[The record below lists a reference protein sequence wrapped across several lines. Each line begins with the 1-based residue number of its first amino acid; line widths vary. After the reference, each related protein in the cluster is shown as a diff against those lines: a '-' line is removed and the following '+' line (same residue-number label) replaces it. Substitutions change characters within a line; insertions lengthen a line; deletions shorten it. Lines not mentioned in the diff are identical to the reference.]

1 MKTNDVGLIQRVLDG
16 DQDAFTALV
25 NKYQKSVHALVW
37 RKIGDFHIAEELTQD
52 VFLKVYKRLST
63 LKRPEQFPGWLYVIA
78 TRHCFSWLRKKQ
90 VPIRSLDAMSRDE
103 LEEVCY
109 AQYEMD
115 RGETA
120 AIEQRRELVKR
131 LLKKL
136 PESERTV
143 VTLYYLAEMSGAEIS
158 QFLGVSPNTVRSRL
172 HRARQRLEKE
182 ESIIQEVFGSFQLS
196 PTLTENITREVA
208 RIKPAAPSVSK
219 PWLPWGISFASTF
232 LVILMI
238 GTSPRALSR
247 FQQPY
252 NLDATSEMTI
262 ELVDTPIIQMS
273 ARKSDTRT
281 QFGVSDIHGKNS
293 GAGFQSKP
301 ILLAAAQADET
312 EDNLASERAKDSIVQ
327 IRLVR
332 KSGKLAGVGSGFFVA
347 SDKVATNLHNI
358 TRENLLVFVKLAG
371 KETTLEVEGVAAF
384 DVENDLLILKV
395 VGNGKPLPLANSDT
409 VHINESVSTLG
420 YPETKYKVTQGTI
433 DDISDN
439 LKLFRVKAEY
449 VGGMSGG
456 PVLNSNGEVIGVT
469 FASTGVYGFAVSSNI
484 LKALLVE
491 SDSTEPL
498 KQFRKRNPVRAYIHA
513 GRAQRETFRGD
524 YTGAIR
530 AYNKAIELY
539 PEGPDFYGGRGLVK
553 MHLGESE
560 ATQGNTK
567 QAQDYYNEAIA
578 DLDYYNEAITD
589 LNEGSKINPDT
600 SSEKWRVLGYMKTQL
615 GKSEKTN
622 GNIEEAQTYYTKALA
637 DFDEAISLNPEYSAA
652 YSNRGYVKIKLGESE
667 AAQGNMERARRHYR
681 EAIGDCTEAI
691 RLDQAKYSENSLIS
705 TYMKYL
711 LEPESTDTYKNRGDA
726 KFLLGESEVSQGN
739 TTQAKNHYREA
750 IEDYTEVINRKSD
763 YALAYYNRGR
773 VKQALGLQEEAQVD
787 FERAKELN
795 PDIEKK
801 INEMKSSPKHQD
813 IEKSQNN

>member
-1 MKTNDVGLIQRVLDG
+1 MKASDADLIQRVLDG

-52 VFLKVYKRLST
+52 VFLKAYKRLST

-90 VPIRSLDAMSRDE
+90 VPTKSLDAMSMEE

-109 AQYEMD
+109 AQYEAD

-131 LLKKL
+131 LLNKL

-182 ESIIQEVFGSFQLS
+182 EAIIQDVFSSFQLS
-196 PTLTENITREVA
+196 PHLTENIVQEIA
-208 RIKPAAPSVSK
+208 RIKPASPSVSK

-262 ELVDTPIIQMS
+262 ELIDTPVIQVS

-312 EDNLASERAKDSIVQ
+312 EDSLASERAKDSIVQ

-395 VGNGKPLPLANSDT
+395 VGNGKPLPFANSDA
-409 VHINESVSTLG
+409 VQINESVSTLG
-420 YPETKYKVTQGTI
+420 YPETRYKVTQGTI
-433 DDISDN
+433 DGISN
-439 LKLFRVKAEY
+439 NRKLFRVKAEY
-449 VGGMSGG
+449 VGGMSGA
-456 PVLNSNGEVIGVT
+456 PVLNGNGEVIGVA
-469 FASTGVYGFAVSSNI
+469 FAGTGVYGFAVSSNI
-484 LKALLVE
+484 LKALLVQ

-560 ATQGNTK
+560 AAQGNTK
-567 QAQDYYNEAIA
+567 QALDYYNEAIA
-578 DLDYYNEAITD
+578 DLNEGSRIIII
-589 LNEGSKINPDT
+589 NEGSKINPDT
-600 SSEKWRVLGYMKTQL
+600 PPEKWRVLGYMKTQL

-622 GNIEEAQTYYTKALA
+622 GNIEEAQTYYNKALA
-637 DFDEAISLNPEYSAA
+637 DFDEAIRLTPEYSAA

-667 AAQGNMERARRHYR
+667 AAQGNMEEARRRYR

-705 TYMKYL
+705 TYMKYQ

-739 TTQAKNHYREA
+739 TAQAENHYRAA
-750 IEDYTEVINRKSD
+750 IKDYTEVINRKSD

-773 VKQALGLQEEAQVD
+773 VKQALGLEEEAQDD
-787 FERAKELN
+787 FEKAKKLN
-795 PDIEKK
+795 LDIGKQT
-801 INEMKSSPKHQD
+801 NEMKSSQKHQD
-813 IEKSQNN
+813 IEKSQDN